1 MIKLEVQQ
9 LIDSLEERTFEEFKS
24 KLTGNSVNIFI
35 KEWDDSDLVM
45 LTNNFTKNNHKITN
59 VERECRSMIV
69 SKTTL
74 EIICYTYDDIYYNQE
89 AKDYLIK
96 NNTYERKIQECFE
109 GTLLSLYYYND
120 KWNIATRRCI
130 DASNS
135 IWMSNKSHF
144 DMFTESI
151 NTSFD
156 DFVSYLKTDIN
167 YFFVLVHH
175 QNKHIVDYT
184 EYFNDNEY
192 KKVIHVMSR
201 DRNTHSEIDINDD
214 GQWEKKPHLLSTPK
228 SYDLDEIFF
237 KSNENVG
244 IINYIEEE
252 NEEEILELNKI
263 NDMKNFSKLDD
274 INKNNKLDLPV
285 KSEGLIV
292 KVTEPE
298 SNKTVLL
305 KFQTNS
311 YQFMSMLKPNSNN
324 IYMSFI
330 ELYQNDMLK
339 RHLEYFPGNSKFDTS
354 GDEVYDTIGIID
366 AVFKVQTSELF
377 ELFRSLYNL
386 KDCSHKNEE
395 LYNILP
401 TEYTVALYRIRGI
414 YYKKKEK
421 YIKSKQEESKQEE
434 INPGDPGS
442 LVNTGLRIFDIYNML
457 KYNYDTKELLKLLRA
472 RKLLINKCLIN
483 KDSNSMKIL
492 NLSNRCDKVS
502 IKMMAVLL
510 NKMFPKESN
519 LQVYSKKVAKENYG
533 NGIEV

>member
-1 MIKLEVQQ
+1 MERTMIKLEVQQ

-201 DRNTHSEIDINDD
+201 DRNTHSEIDINDVYPSQYEIISIIVFTD
-214 GQWEKKPHLLSTPK
+214 LL
-228 SYDLDEIFF
+228 LC
-237 KSNENVG
+237 
-244 IINYIEEE
+244 
-252 NEEEILELNKI
+252 
-263 NDMKNFSKLDD
+263 
-274 INKNNKLDLPV
+274 
-285 KSEGLIV
+285 
-292 KVTEPE
+292 
-298 SNKTVLL
+298 VLL
-305 KFQTNS
+305 VVGYIFLLVINGS
-311 YQFMSMLKPNSNN
+311 PN
-324 IYMSFI
+324 
-330 ELYQNDMLK
+330 
-339 RHLEYFPGNSKFDTS
+339 
-354 GDEVYDTIGIID
+354 
-366 AVFKVQTSELF
+366 
-377 ELFRSLYNL
+377 
-386 KDCSHKNEE
+386 
-395 LYNILP
+395 
-401 TEYTVALYRIRGI
+401 
-414 YYKKKEK
+414 
-421 YIKSKQEESKQEE
+421 
-434 INPGDPGS
+434 
-442 LVNTGLRIFDIYNML
+442 IF
-457 KYNYDTKELLKLLRA
+457 
-472 RKLLINKCLIN
+472 
-483 KDSNSMKIL
+483 
-492 NLSNRCDKVS
+492 
-502 IKMMAVLL
+502 VL
-510 NKMFPKESN
+510 
-519 LQVYSKKVAKENYG
+519 G
-533 NGIEV
+533 